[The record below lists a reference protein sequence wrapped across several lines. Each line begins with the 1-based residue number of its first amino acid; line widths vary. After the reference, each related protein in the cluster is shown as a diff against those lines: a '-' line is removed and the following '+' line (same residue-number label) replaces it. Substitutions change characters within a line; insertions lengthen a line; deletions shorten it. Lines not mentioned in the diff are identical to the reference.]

1 MFYGILKDCRTPICI
16 PQHLEQWGRQF
27 AELLADEDSCLSPD
41 CQTNALWICLAQRR
55 KDKFGNTEN
64 LFGIEFGCET
74 NMIVKQYV
82 SHIIE
87 TSYFLRKQ
95 WMFFKQRRLFDVN
108 HHSHPC
114 FVTSL
119 PFRSRWRLQQ
129 RHGAGH
135 DAVEPPCS
143 SSKTAATRRP
153 GQGSH
158 GSWRVICSWGYPHLW
173 KPPY

>member
-55 KDKFGNTEN
+55 KDKSGNAEN

-74 NMIVKQYV
+74 NMIVKQHV

-95 WMFFKQRRLFDVN
+95 WMFFKQRRFFGVN
-108 HHSHPC
+108 HHSHPRFDVSFQVTLTATTWSWPRC
-114 FVTSL
+114 CRTFVFQLQNSCRATTW
-119 PFRSRWRLQQ
+119 SRIPRF
-129 RHGAGH
+129 
-135 DAVEPPCS
+135 VE
-143 SSKTAATRRP
+143 
-153 GQGSH
+153 GQ
-158 GSWRVICSWGYPHLW
+158 ICSWGYPHLW